1 MKHAKFL
8 VLLALLLLMVIGC
21 APTATPPPDTAT
33 PDQTEVTAAEAPAE
47 VEEAPAWEV
56 VLQKELEQPARMAAF
71 LNEEFGLTGGPGD
84 PGKASY
90 TTDGGQTWPQADS
103 SLG

>member
-1 MKHAKFL
+1 MKCAKFL
-8 VLLALLLLMVIGC
+8 VLIVLLLLMVMGC
-21 APTATPPPDTAT
+21 APAATPPPDTAAS
-33 PDQTEVTAAEAPAE
+33 DQTEETAVEAPPQAE
-47 VEEAPAWEV
+47 EDTAWEV

-84 PGKASY
+84 PGKASF
-90 TTDGGQTWPQADS
+90 TIDEGQTWTQADD